1 MGELEIVGGS
11 ENGIV
16 QGGVGVVEFG
26 LGTDEIEEMSV
37 EVSVRSTEVD
47 KAMSDS
53 SLMSENRPRSGS
65 ESSANA
71 SGRLWQGQGA
81 KRPRLEDDLLSSEE
95 ERPGTLVP
103 ARIKDR
109 RPTVEEYV
117 GLVKSK
123 ETLKRE
129 ERAELRRQ
137 AEDKLLRESVVAKF
151 RREIRKKKDSVR
163 SQAKTMTAA
172 QIQKQVLEDVALIT
186 KVAKTST
193 NLKGTFVRDLK
204 DAVAS
209 ITDAIEVLGSRTI
222 SEETR
227 QLQNDN
233 SRLQAE
239 MASLRSEMAQLRED
253 MERVRSQGSMH
264 TFSHNNNM
272 TEELPPVPQPQQKLK
287 VRRANATLTA
297 SSNEELCR
305 SVMVQV
311 GEMVNARLA
320 SFEDRLLPEKS
331 LRPPLAADKKRPRKT
346 ASTVDATIRENVPGP
361 NKPTQEK
368 NNVRESRP
376 APTCLPSEGQWEKVS
391 NRKKKGRNKKRN
403 RDLIGKTTLL
413 RSQEQPQ
420 QQGRPQLR
428 PQEKLERKLRP
439 PRSAAVVLTLQP
451 GAEEKGVT
459 YATVLNEA
467 KKRIVLPDLGITA
480 LRFKRAAAGG
490 RILEVPGAS
499 SSDKADSLAQ
509 KLKEIMSDDVVR
521 VSRPIKSV
529 EMRVSGLDD
538 SVSGEEVVAAI
549 AQLGGCPAE
558 QVRAGDI
565 RSDNTGLGT
574 LWIRCPIA
582 AAKKVA
588 EGGRLLVGWISA
600 QVKVLDVRSQLCYR
614 CWQRGHM
621 KSQCTND
628 VDRSKTC
635 YRCGQEGHKARGCS
649 AAPHCSVCA
658 ASGKMADHRVGSSTC
673 GQSNS
678 GRSKKQLQ
686 KGKAA
691 TDPRVSSQ
699 SVHPPSNT
707 RARDEEASMSE
718 G

>member
-1 MGELEIVGGS
+1 
-11 ENGIV
+11 
-16 QGGVGVVEFG
+16 
-26 LGTDEIEEMSV
+26 
-37 EVSVRSTEVD
+37 
-47 KAMSDS
+47 
-53 SLMSENRPRSGS
+53 
-65 ESSANA
+65 
-71 SGRLWQGQGA
+71 
-81 KRPRLEDDLLSSEE
+81 
-95 ERPGTLVP
+95 
-103 ARIKDR
+103 
-109 RPTVEEYV
+109 
-117 GLVKSK
+117 
-123 ETLKRE
+123 
-129 ERAELRRQ
+129 
-137 AEDKLLRESVVAKF
+137 
-151 RREIRKKKDSVR
+151 
-163 SQAKTMTAA
+163 MTAA

-253 MERVRSQGSMH
+253 MERVRSQGSVH

-376 APTCLPSEGQWEKVS
+376 APTCLPSEGHWEKV
-391 NRKKKGRNKKRN
+391 K
-403 RDLIGKTTLL
+403 
-413 RSQEQPQ
+413 QPQ

-600 QVKVLDVRSQLCYR
+600 QVKVLDVRPQLCYR